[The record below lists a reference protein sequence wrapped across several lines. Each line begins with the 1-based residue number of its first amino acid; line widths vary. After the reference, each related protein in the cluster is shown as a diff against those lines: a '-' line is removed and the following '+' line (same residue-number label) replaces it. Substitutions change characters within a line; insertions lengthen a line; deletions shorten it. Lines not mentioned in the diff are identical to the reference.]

1 MKAIDIIIGAGI
13 SGLSFAAKTSHEY
26 LVLEA
31 DNQVGGYCKTIRQ
44 DGFIWDYSGH
54 FFHFQH
60 PEIKDYVMQDIR
72 PDEMLSVK
80 KFTQIL
86 YKSRRVDYPFQ
97 MNIHQLDKREFI
109 DCLCDLFTIPETGKI
124 DSFKQM
130 LYAKFGKSIAEKFLI
145 PYNTKLYAIDLDEL
159 DVDAMGRFFPFANK
173 EQIIKNFR
181 NPANASYNAAFLYP
195 KVGCMRIVDSVYS
208 HVDKKRIF
216 LNENV
221 LSIDR
226 ANHTVKTDKRT
237 LEYNHLISTM
247 PLPRLFD
254 ISGVDYDKTVYSWNK
269 VLVFNLGFDSKGP
282 ERKNNWIYVPEKKYC
297 FYRVGFYDNILGQDR
312 TSLYVEIG
320 FGKDEPIGDTHELLK
335 RTLQDLIR
343 AGFIAESQK
352 LISHHHVVMDPA
364 YVHITQAS
372 ERDKQQKMELLKAD
386 DIYSIGRYGAWKYCS
401 LEDNIFDAFQ
411 LAESLDLS

>member
-216 LNENV
+216 H
-221 LSIDR
+221 DFR
-226 ANHTVKTDKRT
+226 A
-237 LEYNHLISTM
+237 SC
-247 PLPRLFD
+247 
-254 ISGVDYDKTVYSWNK
+254 DY
-269 VLVFNLGFDSKGP
+269 L
-282 ERKNNWIYVPEKKYC
+282 
-297 FYRVGFYDNILGQDR
+297 
-312 TSLYVEIG
+312 
-320 FGKDEPIGDTHELLK
+320 
-335 RTLQDLIR
+335 
-343 AGFIAESQK
+343 
-352 LISHHHVVMDPA
+352 
-364 YVHITQAS
+364 AS
-372 ERDKQQKMELLKAD
+372 R
-386 DIYSIGRYGAWKYCS
+386 
-401 LEDNIFDAFQ
+401 
-411 LAESLDLS
+411 